1 MLIFISMNH
10 YRILDSKFYEI
21 IDFLS
26 LSEIKLKLENI
37 NSALRPYEI
46 FVPLVGEFNA
56 GKTSL
61 LNALL
66 ESCQLPCSNIPTTST
81 IFQIRFGNVEPSAK
95 LIRSTGEEV
104 EILDMQ
110 ELSKNETYDNV
121 AMVYIN
127 DTSTLV
133 PSNIVLVDSPGI
145 SSNFIEHTRAIADF
159 IPHADALFVLVD
171 ANTGGIT
178 QSLKDFLRVSK
189 VVEKPNYLIFT
200 KAALLSPESVCSIK
214 KASIAQNQ
222 FNEVISVDA
231 CTGKLDEFYG
241 LISKVI
247 EQKDS
252 IIENSKNAKLD
263 SIRLQLVEYL
273 KDYIQ
278 ALDSEE
284 IHAPSSIEADLELLN
299 ENVKWVLGE
308 TSKSTKATEKDII
321 DEFSSEISAK
331 LDLIVQKK
339 KGDYNLAAKNTID
352 DAARFVFN
360 KYKQNIQTRLKN
372 LRRTISNWE
381 DSDEL
386 VYLVNE
392 ISKIDISEIS
402 SPDLLFD
409 LDLNSI
415 GHEHDGTI
423 SKGVKL
429 LAAAGVAVAAVY
441 TGGAAAGP
449 VLANIDTIAD
459 VADTVS
465 DIASIQSN
473 RDTVDKISRTVT
485 KAKGFFEKATKEYDS
500 IEEENL
506 RYGNQLGSDRGIVE
520 TIVGNVTE
528 SLSRPQR
535 VRAINEYVEAVLIP
549 SFKRQIAQ
557 IRETTLQSIETI
569 MLDKANE
576 LVNNKKKLL
585 QSAKEQWEERSTKKA
600 KAQEYLNEL
609 TA

>member
-1 MLIFISMNH
+1 MHTKNYI
-10 YRILDSKFYEI
+10 EI
-21 IDFLS
+21 ADFLELGSIKDRIYS
-26 LSEIKLKLENI
+26 LSSDDKTELYI
-37 NSALRPYEI
+37 
-46 FVPLVGEFNA
+46 PLVGEFNA

-81 IFQIRFGNVEPSAK
+81 IFQIRFGNAAPSAK

-104 EILDMQ
+104 DILDMQ

-200 KAALLSPESVCSIK
+200 KAALLSSESVCSIK
-214 KASIAQNQ
+214 KVAIAQNQ
-222 FNEVISVDA
+222 FNEVIAIDA
-231 CTGKLDEFYG
+231 CTGKLEEFFG
-241 LISKVI
+241 LISKVK
-247 EQKDS
+247 EQEDS

-263 SIRLQLVEYL
+263 SIRQQLVEYL

-299 ENVKWVLGE
+299 ENIKWVLGE
-308 TSKSTKATEKDII
+308 ISKSVKATEKDII
-321 DEFSSEISAK
+321 AEFSTEISAK
-331 LDLIVQKK
+331 LDHIVQNKT
-339 KGDYNLAAKNTID
+339 GDYNLTAKNTID

-372 LRRTISNWE
+372 LRKTINNWE
-381 DSDEL
+381 DTDEL

-392 ISKIDISEIS
+392 ISNIDLSEIS
-402 SPDLLFD
+402 SLDLLFD

-415 GHEHDGTI
+415 GHKHDGTI

-429 LAAAGVAVAAVY
+429 LAAAGVAVAAAY

-473 RDTVDKISRTVT
+473 RNTVDKISRTVT
-485 KAKGFFEKATKEYDS
+485 KAKGFFEKATNEYNS

-506 RYGNQLGSDRGIVE
+506 RYGNQFGSDRGIVE
-520 TIVGNVTE
+520 TIVGTVTE

-535 VRAINEYVEAVLIP
+535 VRAINEYVETVLIP

-576 LVNNKKKLL
+576 SVNNKKKLL

>member
-1 MLIFISMNH
+1 MEQTTL
-10 YRILDSKFYEI
+10 YEI
-21 IDFLS
+21 
-26 LSEIKLKLENI
+26 SELLGLESIKTQISTLLTCRYAELYI
-37 NSALRPYEI
+37 
-46 FVPLVGEFNA
+46 PLVGEFNA

-66 ESCQLPCSNIPTTST
+66 KSCQLPCSNIPTTST
-81 IFQIRFGNVEPSAK
+81 IFQIRFGNVAPSAK

-145 SSNFIEHTRAIADF
+145 SSNFVEHTRAIADF

-178 QSLKDFLRVSK
+178 QSLKEFLRVVQ
-189 VVEKPNYLIFT
+189 VVEKPSYLILT
-200 KAALLSPESVCSIK
+200 KEALLSPESVCSIK

-222 FNEVISVDA
+222 FNEVISIDSY
-231 CTGKLDEFYG
+231 TGKLDEFYG

-247 EQKDS
+247 EQKVS

-273 KDYIQ
+273 KDYIH

-284 IHAPSSIEADLELLN
+284 IHTPSSIEADLELLN

-308 TSKSTKATEKDII
+308 ISKSTKATEKDII
-321 DEFSSEISAK
+321 EEFSSEISAK
-331 LDLIVQKK
+331 LDHIVQNKT
-339 KGDYNLAAKNTID
+339 GDYNLIAKNTID

-485 KAKGFFEKATKEYDS
+485 KAKGFFEKATNEYNS

-506 RYGNQLGSDRGIVE
+506 RYGNQIGSDRGIVE
-520 TIVGNVTE
+520 TIVGTVTE

-535 VRAINEYVEAVLIP
+535 VRAINEYVEIVLIP

-569 MLDKANE
+569 MLDNANE

-585 QSAKEQWEERSTKKA
+585 QSANEQWAERSAKKA
-600 KAQEYLNEL
+600 KAQEYLNDL
-609 TA
+609 IA

>member
-1 MLIFISMNH
+1 MEQTSLYEISDFLG
-10 YRILDSKFYEI
+10 LDS
-21 IDFLS
+21 
-26 LSEIKLKLENI
+26 IKAQISTLLTCRYAELYI
-37 NSALRPYEI
+37 
-46 FVPLVGEFNA
+46 PLVGEFNA

-81 IFQIRFGNVEPSAK
+81 IFQIRFGNVAPSAK
-95 LIRSTGEEV
+95 LVRNTGEEV

-121 AMVYIN
+121 SMVYIN
-127 DTSTLV
+127 DTSSLV

-145 SSNFIEHTRAIADF
+145 SSNFVEHTRVIADF

-178 QSLKDFLRVSK
+178 QSLKEFLRVAQ
-189 VVEKPNYLIFT
+189 VVDKPSYLIFT
-200 KAALLSPESVCSIK
+200 KEALLSSESVCSIK
-214 KASIAQNQ
+214 KAAITQNQ
-222 FNEVISVDA
+222 FNEVISIDA
-231 CTGKLDEFYG
+231 CTGKLEEFYG

-284 IHAPSSIEADLELLN
+284 IHTPSSIEADLELLN
-299 ENVKWVLGE
+299 ENVKWILGE
-308 TSKSTKATEKDII
+308 ISKSTKATEKDII

-331 LDLIVQKK
+331 LDHIVQNRT
-339 KGDYNLAAKNTID
+339 GDYNLIAKNTID

-372 LRRTISNWE
+372 LRRAISNWE

-402 SPDLLFD
+402 SPELLFD

-485 KAKGFFEKATKEYDS
+485 KAKGFFEKATNEYNS

-506 RYGNQLGSDRGIVE
+506 RYGNQFGSDRGIVE
-520 TIVGNVTE
+520 TIVGTVTG

-535 VRAINEYVEAVLIP
+535 VRAINEYVETVLIP

-576 LVNNKKKLL
+576 LINNKKKLL

>member
-1 MLIFISMNH
+1 MQPKNFI
-10 YRILDSKFYEI
+10 EI
-21 IDFLS
+21 ADFLRIDSIKKDINS
-26 LSEIKLKLENI
+26 LSPNDNAELFI
-37 NSALRPYEI
+37 
-46 FVPLVGEFNA
+46 PLVGEFNA

-339 KGDYNLAAKNTID
+339 RGDYNLAAKNSID

-392 ISKIDISEIS
+392 ISKIDISKIS

-485 KAKGFFEKATKEYDS
+485 KAKGFFEKATNEYNS

-506 RYGNQLGSDRGIVE
+506 RYGNQFGSDRGIVE

-535 VRAINEYVEAVLIP
+535 VRAINEYVETVLIP

-585 QSAKEQWEERSTKKA
+585 QSAKEQWEERSTNKA
-600 KAQEYLNEL
+600 KAQEYLIEL